1 VLLEGPSVVFE
12 DTAFLPVELDLD
24 AAAVDLES
32 PVFEAA
38 VGEDEE
44 RSDADSSF
52 LELSCRL

>member
-1 VLLEGPSVVFE
+1 MLLEGSSVVLE
-12 DTAFLPVELDLD
+12 GAPFLPVGFDLD

-44 RSDADSSF
+44 RSDAA
-52 LELSCRL
+52 RWH

>member
-44 RSDADSSF
+44 RSDAA
-52 LELSCRL
+52 RWH